1 MFLNIFATGGLAYPG
16 GTGDSRPMTPEDKY
30 PSLADLRKR
39 AKRRLPHFVWEY
51 LDSSTGTELQQK
63 LNRDGLDK
71 IRFSTRI
78 LQGAPEPDLSVSL
91 LGRTYD
97 LPFGIA
103 PVGMSGLF
111 WPDAERLLARAAYA
125 HNIPYCLST
134 VASKTPEDL
143 APDIGDQGW
152 FQLYPPKDPEIRRD
166 MLDRAR
172 KADFHTLVL
181 TADLPVASRRER
193 QRRAGL
199 TIPPRLTAAMVFQ
212 CMMQPVWSLG
222 MAYHGKPRLRT
233 VEKYARQDNAHSTSH
248 AGYAIRTAPDW
259 DYFRALREEWTGPL
273 VVKGVTTAVDAQTL
287 VAEGADAIWVSNHA
301 GRQFDGG
308 PAAIDMLPPI
318 HSVVHNAVPIIFDSG
333 IEGGLDIL
341 RAIALGADFVMLGRG
356 FHYALAALGSD
367 GANHLIR
374 LLREDLRSNMG
385 QLGIAELVKSRN
397 RIWQETPQSRELL
410 AFPFK

>member
-1 MFLNIFATGGLAYPG
+1 MFLNIFAGCGLAYPG
-16 GTGDSRPMTPEDKY
+16 GTGNSRPMTPDDKY

-51 LDSSTGTELQQK
+51 LDSATGSELQK
-63 LNRDGLDK
+63 ALNREGLDR

-78 LQGAPEPDLSVSL
+78 LRGAPAPDLSVSL

-111 WPDAERLLARAAYA
+111 WPDAERLLARASCA

-134 VASKTPEDL
+134 VASRTPEDL

-152 FQLYPPKDPEIRRD
+152 FQLYLPKDPDIRRD
-166 MLDRAR
+166 MLARAR
-172 KADFHTLVL
+172 KAGFHTLVL
-181 TADLPVASRRER
+181 TADLPVASMRER

-199 TIPPRLTAAMVFQ
+199 TIPPRLTAAMVLQ
-212 CMMQPVWSLG
+212 CMARPAWSLG
-222 MAYHGKPRLRT
+222 MARHGTPRLRT

-273 VVKGVTTAVDAQTL
+273 VVKGVTTPKDAETL
-287 VAEGADAIWVSNHA
+287 VSEGADAIWVSNHA

-318 HSVVHNAVPIIFDSG
+318 HAAVDGAVPVIFDSG

-341 RAIALGADFVMLGRG
+341 RAVALGADFVMLGRG
-356 FHYALAALGSD
+356 FHFALAALGSG

-374 LLREDLRSNMG
+374 LLKADLLSNMG
-385 QLGIAELVKSRN
+385 QLGITELVKSRN
-397 RIWQETPQSRELL
+397 RIWQHTPQSDNRLH
-410 AFPFK
+410 FR

>member
-1 MFLNIFATGGLAYPG
+1 MFLNIFAGCGLAYPG
-16 GTGDSRPMTPEDKY
+16 GTGDSRSMAPEDKY

-51 LDSSTGTELQQK
+51 LDSATGTELQQK

-71 IRFSTRI
+71 IRFATRI
-78 LQGAPEPDLSVSL
+78 LRGAPEPDLSVSL

-111 WPDAERLLARAAYA
+111 WPDAERLLARAART

-143 APDIGDQGW
+143 SPHIGGQGW

-172 KADFHTLVL
+172 KAGFHTLVL

-199 TIPPRLTAAMVFQ
+199 TIPPRLTAAMIFQ
-212 CMMQPVWSLG
+212 CMMRPAWSLG
-222 MAYHGKPRLRT
+222 MARHGKPRLKT
-233 VEKYARQDNAHSTSH
+233 IEKYAQKGNAHSTSH
-248 AGYAIRTAPDW
+248 VGYAIRTAPDR
-259 DYFRALREEWTGPL
+259 DYFRALREEWAGPL
-273 VVKGVTTAVDAQTL
+273 VVKGVTTPEDADML
-287 VAEGADAIWVSNHA
+287 VGDGADAIWVSNHA

-318 HSVVHNAVPIIFDSG
+318 HAAVHNAVPIIFDSG

-356 FHYALAALGSD
+356 FHYALAAMGAD
-367 GANHLIR
+367 GANHLVR
-374 LLREDLRSNMG
+374 VLREDLRSNMG

-397 RIWQETPQSRELL
+397 RIWHQKAHSWKALT
-410 AFPFK
+410 FPFK